1 MMVAVNLA
9 AIIPFILLDAAIL
22 LRKKA
27 TITVSIIGEKKY
39 KRNLSNDLNDVSFFI
54 LKPN

>member
-1 MMVAVNLA
+1 MVAVNLA

-39 KRNLSNDLNDVSFFI
+39 KRNSSNDLNDVSFFI